1 VCCADIDDR
10 KVKLKVEIKPV
21 SPSLMSADN
30 VSDIRNLVKGLHIST
45 ATPTVHQ
52 LCFLSL
58 ASALNV
64 LNWDRAVFK
73 GEFMDSTPKMLEIP
87 PPPWQVDET

>member
-1 VCCADIDDR
+1 VCRIFKTFFAVIFYCSRCYVWGAVCCADIDDR

-64 LNWDRAVFK
+64 LN
-73 GEFMDSTPKMLEIP
+73 
-87 PPPWQVDET
+87 